1 MKKSIKI
8 IIDILIIL
16 MLMLATKSY
25 AALECKKNS
34 LSEKMTTN
42 QEKAFQLCY
51 DMRDPTSSLGN
62 NSLDPHLQLNKDV
75 GAYAYLGMSAY
86 GSNGA
91 ITQITSTHGST
102 SSNATGVLYTWGQS
116 FTITAGTYDGAEII
130 KKYGKTKYI
139 EVFNENYT
147 KENTKGMSIIET
159 KGWYNGNADGSVNN
173 NAQVLV
179 RTNLNNQGYGYSP
192 AIESVLS
199 QFYRPVIW
207 NQ

>member
-8 IIDILIIL
+8 IVAILIIL

-91 ITQITSTHGST
+91 ITQITSTYGST
-102 SSNATGVLYTWGQS
+102 SSNATGVLYTCGQS

-159 KGWYNGNADGSVNN
+159 KGWYNGNANGSVNN

-179 RTNLNNQGYGYSP
+179 RTNINNQGYGYSP
-192 AIESVLS
+192 AIESALS

-207 NQ
+207 N

>member
-8 IIDILIIL
+8 IVAILIIL

-25 AALECKKNS
+25 AAIECKKNS

-62 NSLDPHLQLNKDV
+62 NSLDPHLILNRDY

-91 ITQITSTHGST
+91 ITQITSTDGSI
-102 SSNATGVLYTWGQS
+102 SSNATGVLYTWGQNY
-116 FTITAGTYDGAEII
+116 TITSGAYDGAEII

-159 KGWYNGNADGSVNN
+159 KGWYNGNSAIGLDNNYKVLIRN
-173 NAQVLV
+173 NAG
-179 RTNLNNQGYGYSP
+179 NPGYGYGR
-192 AIESVLS
+192 ITETDYI
-199 QFYRPVIW
+199 QCFRPVIW

>member
-8 IIDILIIL
+8 IVAILIIL

-91 ITQITSTHGST
+91 ITQITSTYGST

-159 KGWYNGNADGSVNN
+159 KGWYNGNTDGSVNN

-179 RTNLNNQGYGYSP
+179 RTNINNQGYGYSP
-192 AIESVLS
+192 AIESALS

-207 NQ
+207 N

>member
-1 MKKSIKI
+1 
-8 IIDILIIL
+8 
-16 MLMLATKSY
+16 
-25 AALECKKNS
+25 
-34 LSEKMTTN
+34 MTTN

-91 ITQITSTHGST
+91 ITQITSTYGST

-179 RTNLNNQGYGYSP
+179 RTNINNQGYGYSP
-192 AIESVLS
+192 AIESALS

-207 NQ
+207 N

>member
-8 IIDILIIL
+8 IVAILITF

-91 ITQITSTHGST
+91 ITQITSTYGST

-179 RTNLNNQGYGYSP
+179 RTNINNQGYGYSP
-192 AIESVLS
+192 AIESALS

-207 NQ
+207 N

>member
-8 IIDILIIL
+8 IVAILIIL

-91 ITQITSTHGST
+91 ITQITSTYGST

-179 RTNLNNQGYGYSP
+179 RTNINNQGYGYSP
-192 AIESVLS
+192 AIESALS

-207 NQ
+207 N